1 MNNLSPILTPL
12 CRFLT
17 PSDHHLSTNQ
27 DVLFLSLMNISF
39 WVSDFEGLQ
48 MCWGKGP
55 GTTDMHLWELDSPLW
70 VVLGN
75 LGCQASP
82 SLWPKLDT
90 PDTDA
95 WSSTFPIL
103 LGTTLK
109 RASRAGISA
118 FLLWSFLQPLA
129 N

>member
-39 WVSDFEGLQ
+39 WVTDFEGLQ

-55 GTTDMHLWELDSPLW
+55 GLTDMHLWELDSPLW
-70 VVLGN
+70 GGSWEPWMPGL
-75 LGCQASP
+75 
-82 SLWPKLDT
+82 SLPVAQVGHTRYRRLVFHLPYPPGDHFEK
-90 PDTDA
+90 
-95 WSSTFPIL
+95 
-103 LGTTLK
+103 
-109 RASRAGISA
+109 
-118 FLLWSFLQPLA
+118 SF
-129 N
+129 